1 MNFRRIRM
9 PITHHTPKARVGVV
23 EQCLGLNQVAEG
35 GVGALFRG
43 LGPRLLRIP
52 IYTAI
57 TLATFDFVKDA
68 FQAANELSLKQEL

>member
-1 MNFRRIRM
+1 MTSTGDPRERPTSALAIG
-9 PITHHTPKARVGVV
+9 KAL
-23 EQCLGLNQVAEG
+23 LGEG